1 MASYEINININQDGD
16 NSLISTEANGTN
28 NAGKGNNGNKGTS
41 ALGKYIA
48 TQTIQPFIQQSIGYV
63 AGNVELITG
72 SKSLQQ
78 RTNFAMRS
86 VNLGIEAF
94 KNAQAGVA
102 VATALGMSGA
112 VGGVLGIALTAVTTG
127 IELLFK
133 SSQLSLEKQEEDRQ
147 REYLRQRSGLA
158 YSQSRRGAQ

>member
-16 NSLISTEANGTN
+16 NSLISTGANGTN
-28 NAGKGNNGNKGTS
+28 NAGMGNNGNKGTS

-78 RTNFAMRS
+78 RTNFAMNS
-86 VNLGIEAF
+86 VNLGIEAY
-94 KNAQAGVA
+94 KNVQAGAAIASA
-102 VATALGMSGA
+102 VGMSA
-112 VGGVLGIALTAVTTG
+112 FAGGVLGLTLTAITTG
-127 IELLFK
+127 IDLMFK
-133 SSQLSLEKQEEDRQ
+133 SSQLSLQKQEEDRQ
-147 REYLRQRSGLA
+147 RSYLKQRSGLA
-158 YSQSRRGAQ
+158 YSQSRRGA

>member
-1 MASYEINININQDGD
+1 MATYEINININQADG
-16 NSLISTEANGTN
+16 SGLISGGTDLT
-28 NAGKGNNGNKGTS
+28 AASSQKTDNKGTS

>member
-78 RTNFAMRS
+78 RTNFAMNS
-86 VNLGIEAF
+86 VNLGIEAY
-94 KNAQAGVA
+94 KNVQAGAAIASA
-102 VATALGMSGA
+102 VGMSA
-112 VGGVLGIALTAVTTG
+112 FAGGILGLTLTAITTG
-127 IELLFK
+127 IDLMFK
-133 SSQLSLEKQEEDRQ
+133 SSQLSLQKQEEDRQ
-147 REYLRQRSGLA
+147 RSYLKQRSGLA
-158 YSQSRRGAQ
+158 YSQSRRGA